1 MSDSSRRQQ
10 GEDALTSYQNGL
22 IPMVIESSGRGERS
36 YDIFSLLLQN
46 RIIILGTPIND
57 QIANLIVAQMLYLNR
72 ENPEREIQLFINSP
86 GGSIYSG
93 LAIVDTM
100 ASIEAPVVTIAIGLT
115 ADISTV
121 ILASG
126 VKGKRYVLPNATIH
140 LHQPMGGSRGQAVD
154 MEIQAKE
161 LLRQR
166 ALLNQ
171 ILSRHTGQPLEQIAR
186 DTDRAYYM
194 DAEAAVAY
202 GIADEVLEHKLEGTA
217 DGSQG

>member
-1 MSDSSRRQQ
+1 MVPSFDS
-10 GEDALTSYQNGL
+10 GL

-46 RIIILGTPIND
+46 RIVILGTPIND

-100 ASIEAPVVTIAIGLT
+100 STIEAPVVTIAIGLT

-126 VKGKRYVLPNATIH
+126 KKGKRYVLPNATVH

-154 MEIQAKE
+154 MEIQARE

-166 ALLNQ
+166 ALLNG

-202 GIADEVLEHKLEGTA
+202 GIADEILEHKLEGTA